1 MTMTRSPAS
10 GSSFDTQLQF
20 LAWLHWLW
28 AGFNA
33 IVGMAT
39 AAFAVAAML
48 AATVGPGLPDPGI
61 AATVTAGAFFLVSLT
76 ALIWSAVHAWCAR
89 ALQRRDP
96 MGRLVALGLA
106 LFNTAL
112 VPLGTLLA
120 GYSAWLL
127 LQDAGRRRFGVA

>member
-1 MTMTRSPAS
+1 MTQSPSSAS
-10 GSSFDTQLQF
+10 TFETQLQL

-33 IVGMAT
+33 VIGMAT
-39 AAFAVAAML
+39 AAFAVAALL
-48 AATVGPGLPDPGI
+48 AATAGPSLPDPGI
-61 AATVTAGAFFLVSLT
+61 AATVTAGAFFVVSLT
-76 ALIWSAVHAWCAR
+76 ALIRSAAHAWCAR

-96 MGRLVALGLA
+96 LGRLAALGLA
-106 LFNTAL
+106 LFNAAL

-120 GYSAWLL
+120 AYTAWLL

>member
-1 MTMTRSPAS
+1 MARPAAS
-10 GSSFDTQLQF
+10 ASASTFDTQLQL

-33 IVGMAT
+33 VIGIAT
-39 AAFAVAAML
+39 AAFAIAAML

-61 AATVTAGAFFLVSLT
+61 AAAVTSGAFFLVSIT
-76 ALIWSAVHAWCAR
+76 ALIWSAAHAGCAR

-96 MGRLVALGLA
+96 LGRLAALGLA
-106 LFNTAL
+106 LFDAAL

-120 GYSAWLL
+120 GYTAWLL
-127 LQDAGRRRFGVA
+127 LQDAGRRRFGVV